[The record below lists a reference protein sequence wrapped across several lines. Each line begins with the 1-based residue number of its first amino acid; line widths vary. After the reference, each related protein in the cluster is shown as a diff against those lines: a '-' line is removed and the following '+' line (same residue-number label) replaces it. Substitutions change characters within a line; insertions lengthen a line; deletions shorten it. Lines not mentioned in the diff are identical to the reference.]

1 MHQNAGSRMPPVN
14 IQPEHHFTRQISSGR
29 LKRRDDGVVY
39 GCFPQAF
46 LMREN
51 ESELSGS
58 WLEYFQGTRR
68 DQMRQTVFAIRAMGM
83 TVRPRDGLSVSNVAQ
98 FHSTCAEFGVRV
110 RILHE
115 PAKDNP
121 NPAYATV
128 RNLVRDNMELLALLA
143 VACVEVAEVSTIV

>member
-1 MHQNAGSRMPPVN
+1 MHQSAGSRMPPVN
-14 IQPEHHFTRQISSGR
+14 LQPEHHFSRQVSSSR

-58 WLEYFQGTRR
+58 WLEYFQGTRLV
-68 DQMRQTVFAIRAMGM
+68 QMQQTVLAIRAVGL
-83 TVRPRDGLSVSNVAQ
+83 TVRNRDGLTVSNVAS

-115 PAKDNP
+115 PSRDNP

-128 RNLVRDNMELLALLA
+128 RNLVRDNNELLGLLA
-143 VACVEVAEVSTIV
+143 AACVEVAEVSSLE